1 MFADYFKSYDI
12 AFYDTSNI
20 IDALKLETSN
30 YQKSVFF
37 LNQNIFIHNQKIEFE
52 KKINF
57 LLFQV
62 LSSSFVF
69 VSFLNGWT

>member
-52 KKINF
+52 KKNQFFAISGF
-57 LLFQV
+57 E
-62 LSSSFVF
+62 
-69 VSFLNGWT
+69 

>member
-20 IDALKLETSN
+20 IDALKLKTSN

-52 KKINF
+52 KKNQFFAISGF
-57 LLFQV
+57 E
-62 LSSSFVF
+62 
-69 VSFLNGWT
+69 